1 MDLLGTLGISAEA
14 ALLAAGIG
22 LAAALL
28 MAACIGYRR
37 RGRQKAGLPRLS
49 DR

>member
-1 MDLLGTLGISAEA
+1 MDLFTTIGVKPEV
-14 ALLAAGIG
+14 ALLVAGVG

-28 MAACIGYRR
+28 MAAWIGYRR
-37 RGRQKAGLPRLS
+37 RGQAREGLSGLS